1 MKIFE
6 CENLT
11 IQEIDDLGITIN
23 IKLSHNN
30 LMNCYAPKLEDYCT
44 EKPAMDFKEY
54 FTILF
59 NIASEYSCY
68 FDLEYRIADKG
79 KKIRSMVNGID
90 TYKNDLSSEFLNQS
104 ISIRRLK
111 SFFLCEEE
119 DSLSH
124 FAEKVVN
131 FNKSTDMILGLLGKL
146 LVDLLE
152 LDKK

>member
-6 CENLT
+6 CDNLT
-11 IQEIDDLGITIN
+11 IQEVEDLGVTIN
-23 IKLSHNN
+23 IKLSHNS
-30 LMNCYAPKLEDYCT
+30 LVNCYAPKLEDYCK

-54 FTILF
+54 FTILS
-59 NIASEYSCY
+59 NIANEYSCY

-79 KKIRSMVNGID
+79 NKIRSIVNGID

-104 ISIRRLK
+104 VSIRRLK

-119 DSLSH
+119 DSLSS

-131 FNKSTDMILGLLGKL
+131 FNKSTDMILDLLGKL

-152 LDKK
+152 LDK

>member
-30 LMNCYAPKLEDYCT
+30 LVNCYATKLEDYCT

-79 KKIRSMVNGID
+79 KKIRSIVNGID

-152 LDKK
+152 LDK